1 MVHLRLLNWLKIM
14 KKHKSKNDL
23 GMDGTEMITVKLTGV
38 TYEGRQFYIAK
49 MNVNDQIYLRRDR
62 NNRYDNN
69 AIGVYNNQNQ
79 NIGWIPRD
87 IAASLAPD
95 MDSGVQLFTKINQIL
110 GGNGYNYG
118 VEIFISNNVKK
129 LRLHQ
134 PFSRSGQSYH
144 SPANQFDSSN
154 HHHSKDYYDENLG
167 YLEEIEMRER
177 AEIERDLQRE
187 FEEDLYK

>member
-1 MVHLRLLNWLKIM
+1 M
-14 KKHKSKNDL
+14 KKHKSKNNL
-23 GMDGTEMITVKLTGV
+23 GMDGAEMITVKLTGV

-134 PFSRSGQSYH
+134 PVSRSGQSYH